1 MGNGMGNATLFHI
14 SKTTKMRFAPIQNFQ
29 DWLTQQWVILRG
41 RKIKPED
48 SLWLMGPFGNL
59 NPMSKDFIRQFAEN
73 ENLIV
78 DEDSKVRGIIPSMLK
93 LNLSEFSNL
102 SKNVI
107 DFYENTSNHTLN
119 FSIEWNPYFKFFGI
133 LINKL
138 FSNRI
143 NQLNIP
149 TANIHSSESLKS
161 EIINLIDPK
170 TNEIK
175 YTFWFRSV
183 ESNGQVIYSGVY
195 GISNLPSGKTCVK
208 AVFPLPNG
216 NATVLMTPSVGK
228 NGELILDSSGKKFGD
243 AGFYFLLKDS
253 KGEYWSQFIRSFR
266 DCLIIGSENDIIS
279 AEQTLTL
286 WHFKVLTF
294 IYKIELKK

>member
-1 MGNGMGNATLFHI
+1 
-14 SKTTKMRFAPIQNFQ
+14 MRFAYPMQKFQ
-29 DWLTQQWVILRG
+29 DWVTQQWVILRG
-41 RKIKPED
+41 RKIKPD
-48 SLWLMGPFGNL
+48 DFPWLMGPFGNL
-59 NPMSKDFIRQFAEN
+59 DAIGEDFIIRFAEK
-73 ENLIV
+73 ENLII
-78 DEDSKVRGIIPSMLK
+78 EKDSKAKGIIPSMLK
-93 LNLSEFSNL
+93 LNLSETDFSNL

-107 DFYENTSNHTLN
+107 RFYENTANHNLD
-119 FSIEWNPYFKFFGI
+119 FSVKWNPFFKFFGV

-149 TANIHSSESLKS
+149 TKNIDDSESLKS

-175 YTFWFRSV
+175 YTFWFRSI
-183 ESNGQVIYSGVY
+183 ESSGQVIYSGVY
-195 GISNLPSGKTCVK
+195 GICNLPSGKTCVK

-216 NATVLMTPSVGK
+216 NATVLMNPSVGE
-228 NGELILDSSGKKFGD
+228 NGELILDSSGEKFGD

-253 KGEYWSQFIRSFR
+253 KGEYWSQFISSFQ
-266 DCLIIGSENDIIS
+266 DKLIIGSENDLIL

-286 WHFKVLTF
+286 WNLKVLTF
-294 IYKIELKK
+294 NYKIKLKN

>member
-1 MGNGMGNATLFHI
+1 
-14 SKTTKMRFAPIQNFQ
+14 MRFAYPTQKFQ
-29 DWLTQQWVILRG
+29 DWVTQQWVILRG
-41 RKIKPED
+41 RKIKPEEFP
-48 SLWLMGPFGNL
+48 WLMGPFGNL
-59 NPMSKDFIRQFAEN
+59 DAIGEDFIHQFAER
-73 ENLIV
+73 ENLIIQK
-78 DEDSKVRGIIPSMLK
+78 DSNAKGIIPSMLK
-93 LNLSEFSNL
+93 LNLSEAEFSNL

-107 DFYENTSNHTLN
+107 EFYENTANHNLD
-119 FSIEWNPYFKFFGI
+119 FSVKWNPFFKFFGI

-149 TANIHSSESLKS
+149 TKNIADSETLKS
-161 EIINLIDPK
+161 EIINLIDQESK
-170 TNEIK
+170 EIK
-175 YTFWFRSV
+175 YTFWFRSI
-183 ESNGQVIYSGVY
+183 ESTGQVIYSGVY

-216 NATVLMTPSVGK
+216 NATVLMIPSVGE

-253 KGEYWSQFIRSFR
+253 KGEYWSQFISSFR
-266 DCLIIGSENDIIS
+266 DRLIIGSENDLIS

-286 WHFKVLTF
+286 WHIKVLTF
-294 IYKIELKK
+294 NYKIKLKK

>member
-1 MGNGMGNATLFHI
+1 MQ
-14 SKTTKMRFAPIQNFQ
+14 KFQ
-29 DWLTQQWVILRG
+29 DWVTQQWVILRG
-41 RKIKPED
+41 RQIKPED
-48 SLWLMGPFGNL
+48 FPWLMGPFGNL
-59 NPMSKDFIRQFAEN
+59 DAIGEDFIHQFAER
-73 ENLIV
+73 ENLIIQK
-78 DEDSKVRGIIPSMLK
+78 DSNAKGIIPSMLK
-93 LNLSEFSNL
+93 LNLSEAEFSNL

-107 DFYENTSNHTLN
+107 EFYENTANHNLD
-119 FSIEWNPYFKFFGI
+119 FSVKWNPFFKFFGI

-149 TANIHSSESLKS
+149 TKTIADSETLKS
-161 EIINLIDPK
+161 EIINLIDQESK
-170 TNEIK
+170 KIK
-175 YTFWFRSV
+175 YTFWFRSI
-183 ESNGQVIYSGVY
+183 ESTGQVIYSGVY

-216 NATVLMTPSVGK
+216 NATVLMIPSVGE

-253 KGEYWSQFIRSFR
+253 KDEYWSQFINSFR
-266 DCLIIGSENDIIS
+266 DRLIIGSENDLIS

-286 WHFKVLTF
+286 WHIKVLTF
-294 IYKIELKK
+294 NYKIKLKK